1 MCFIGFGRT
10 LVNEN
15 RTNVSETIWGLLGA
29 CKQLVTNGKHCLVL
43 CFLLITFTPL
53 QSQVQR
59 VMIGGM
65 QYDTSDAFITPK
77 KIESGISIALEAT
90 KKYTVIPNDVRDS
103 LLSLRKDTISVLM
116 AADHIKAELIVF
128 CNVGRIGKLVR
139 SEVVILGGD
148 GFVLNLSG
156 VGYGITTIEL
166 DSTREIVTD
175 PAILSSLQRAVC
187 VALKDSSLYA
197 HASPVLK
204 VRPAA
209 LAAVGGIHFTDTPAD
224 LVPWSLFKEKV
235 PASYDAAQ
243 IIVEAMRDNE
253 SIVVVDLD
261 TRDSIF
267 AKARL
272 FMIENYNPTT
282 PAELNVL
289 SAFEVSHLISGT
301 IDRVRGGAVCALAY
315 DEITEKKTLQRIKRV
330 ESVITEDSKTAL
342 KDSVRKCLAKLFGTI
357 NDSVEQSR

>member
-1 MCFIGFGRT
+1 MYNTC
-10 LVNEN
+10 VNEN

-29 CKQLVTNGKHCLVL
+29 CKRLVTNGKHWLGL
-43 CFLLITFTPL
+43 CFLLVTLAPL
-53 QSQVQR
+53 HSQVQR
-59 VMIGGM
+59 VMIGGI
-65 QYDTSDAFITPK
+65 QYDTLDAHITSK

-90 KKYTVIPNDVRDS
+90 KKYAVIPNDVRDS
-103 LLSLRKDTISVLM
+103 LLRLRKDTLSVLM

-166 DSTREIVTD
+166 DSTKEIVTD

-209 LAAVGGIHFTDTPAD
+209 LAAVGGIHFKDTPSD

-235 PASYDAAQ
+235 PASYDAAL

-253 SIVVVDLD
+253 NVIVIDLD

-272 FMIENYNPTT
+272 FMVENYNPTT
-282 PAELNVL
+282 PTELNVL
-289 SAFEVSHLISGT
+289 SAFEVSHIVVGT
-301 IDRVRGGAVCALAY
+301 VDRVRGGAVCTLAY
-315 DEITEKKTLQRIKRV
+315 NEITDKKTLRLVKRA
-330 ESVITEDSKTAL
+330 ESVIKEDSKTAL
-342 KDSVRKCLAKLFGTI
+342 KESVRKCLTKLFGTI